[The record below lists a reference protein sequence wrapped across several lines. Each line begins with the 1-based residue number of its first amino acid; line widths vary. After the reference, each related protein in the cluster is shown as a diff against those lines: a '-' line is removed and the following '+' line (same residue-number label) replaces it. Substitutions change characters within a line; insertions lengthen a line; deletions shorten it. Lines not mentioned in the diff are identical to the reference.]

1 MIPLDL
7 AYGLLVGQTYEE
19 SWPADPPP
27 VGCEWVPV
35 QRDDLADVYD
45 GDVTAGRA
53 LCVLVGSPITPAW
66 GQHDD
71 PPADPDDRTGCDV
84 FVAVPQHPTRIAYR
98 EHDRT
103 IVAETWIAAA
113 AGDAVDQVMP
123 DVHVVTSVARLD
135 EPMTVF
141 SLTATTP
148 PTEPTP

>member
-1 MIPLDL
+1 MIPMDL

-19 SWPADPPP
+19 SWPADSPPL
-27 VGCEWVPV
+27 GCEWVPV

-53 LCVLVGSPITPAW
+53 LCVLVGSPITPVW
-66 GQHDD
+66 GHHID

-98 EHDRT
+98 DRDRT
-103 IVAETWIAAA
+103 IVAETWI
-113 AGDAVDQVMP
+113 DPDTVDP
-123 DVHVVTSVARLD
+123 TTPSVHVVTSVARLD

-148 PTEPTP
+148 PTEPPT